1 MENIKQQKKRVLQD
15 EKRRNKNRMFK
26 GSIKRAIKLVEA
38 NIESGDKEAAQ
49 QSLSL
54 VYKKLDK
61 ALAKGLFH
69 KNNIARKKSRLSSLV
84 NTL

>member
-1 MENIKQQKKRVLQD
+1 
-15 EKRRNKNRMFK
+15 MFK